1 MSVKFTDSRRHHGRE
16 KISRPPKPSLR
27 IGKNVTTTAGSL
39 CVGRTVAAAR
49 KISRGW
55 GETFAPLRK
64 WVTDSAMCVAAEVQ
78 RDYRDFRLMRGV
90 LTYADQVALAD
101 ELMQHPIAGRRVR
114 EENFRVILDEAQDTD
129 PAQFSV
135 LTEITRP
142 PEATGRWLE
151 TQTDPPRP
159 GHFCMVGDFQQSI
172 YHDRADLQNYQAIHE
187 ALVRQNDADELKFS
201 VTFRLDER
209 QLEFINQTFRK
220 ILSGQDG
227 QVNFVELQ
235 PRPEVLPGQVIRVSL
250 GKDLLP

>member
-1 MSVKFTDSRRHHGRE
+1 
-16 KISRPPKPSLR
+16 
-27 IGKNVTTTAGSL
+27 
-39 CVGRTVAAAR
+39 
-49 KISRGW
+49 
-55 GETFAPLRK
+55 
-64 WVTDSAMCVAAEVQ
+64 MCVAAEVQ

-135 LTEITRP
+135 LTEIARP

-172 YHDRADLQNYQAIHE
+172 YHDRADLENYEAIHE
-187 ALVRQNDADELKFS
+187 ELVRQDDAEQLKFS
-201 VTFRLDER
+201 VTFRLDQD
-209 QLEFINQTFRK
+209 QLKFINQTFRE
-220 ILSGQDG
+220 ILDKEDG
-227 QVNFVELQ
+227 QVEFRRIAAASGSAARSGHSRLVRQ
-235 PRPEVLPGQVIRVSL
+235 RSSA
-250 GKDLLP
+250 

>member
-1 MSVKFTDSRRHHGRE
+1 MGLCALARSQQQRP
-16 KISRPPKPSLR
+16 KISPACGAKL
-27 IGKNVTTTAGSL
+27 
-39 CVGRTVAAAR
+39 
-49 KISRGW
+49 
-55 GETFAPLRK
+55 FDPLRK

-151 TQTDPPRP
+151 TETDPPRP

-172 YHDRADLQNYQAIHE
+172 YHDRADLENYQAIHE
-187 ALVRQNDADELKFS
+187 ELVRHDDAGRAEI
-201 VTFRLDER
+201 FRH
-209 QLEFINQTFRK
+209 
-220 ILSGQDG
+220 
-227 QVNFVELQ
+227 
-235 PRPEVLPGQVIRVSL
+235 LPAR
-250 GKDLLP
+250 